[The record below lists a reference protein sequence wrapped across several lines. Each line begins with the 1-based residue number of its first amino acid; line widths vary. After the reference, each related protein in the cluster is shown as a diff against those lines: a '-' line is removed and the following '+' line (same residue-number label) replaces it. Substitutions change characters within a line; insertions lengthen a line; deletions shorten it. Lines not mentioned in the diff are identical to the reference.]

1 MTKSRILAI
10 IFMVIYITLL
20 FFFVKMGLED
30 SEKSTETSSQV
41 VEVVTE
47 VVEKVT
53 PDDYVVNKE
62 KVSFLTRKI
71 IGHFGYNVIMGIFLL
86 LAIYAFF
93 YYKCDYAQ
101 YKKYTFK
108 FFLIA
113 ILASLFIAIISELIQ
128 LIPAGRSC
136 EIKDMAIDY
145 SGAVFGSLLT
155 MLGFMIFTKKQKGVN
170 END

>member
-1 MTKSRILAI
+1 MAKNKILSI
-10 IFMVIYITLL
+10 VFMVIYLTLL
-20 FFFVKMGLED
+20 FFFVRMGLEN
-30 SEKSTETSSQV
+30 SEQSTETSSQV

-53 PDDYVVNKE
+53 PDDYVVDKD

-71 IGHFGYNVIMGIFLL
+71 IGHFGYNVIMGVFLL

-93 YYKCDYAQ
+93 YDKCDKAQ
-101 YKKYTFK
+101 YKKYSFK
-108 FFLIA
+108 LFLIV
-113 ILASLFIAIISELIQ
+113 ITFSLVIAIISELIQ

-145 SGAVFGSLLT
+145 SGAVLGSLLS
-155 MLGFMIFTKKQKGVN
+155 MLGFLIFCKKTKGVS
-170 END
+170 EQ